1 MYVSSAPCLLRVV
14 SIIVTSRR
22 LRRYIQIIPL
32 LVLMSSAIRST
43 VCWSC
48 YDLLIQHVNVF
59 NSSNYH
65 NNTSTITVASITV
78 SIQFCWCDRDIEHMP
93 LILDFMPYRA
103 WLTPVWCQV
112 RDWINRIV
120 MWIWKFK
127 FNRES
132 GSSEFTRVTGNVPLI
147 FLVVKRDTH
156 NISHMKN
163 SLSCMLHSIKEILH
177 AFP

>member
-22 LRRYIQIIPL
+22 LRRYIQIILL
-32 LVLMSSAIRST
+32 LVLMSSAIQST

-93 LILDFMPYRA
+93 LILDFMPSTV
-103 WLTPVWCQV
+103 LTDTCLRSVTEC
-112 RDWINRIV
+112 IESNL
-120 MWIWKFK
+120 KFK
-127 FNRES
+127 FNREWA
-132 GSSEFTRVTGNVPLI
+132 NVPLI

-156 NISHMKN
+156 IISHMKN
-163 SLSCMLHSIKEILH
+163 SSSCMLHSIKEILH